1 MNNIP
6 TTTKY
11 LLYANTAVFVLQ
23 LVLETQGIDL
33 ADRLGLH
40 FALAENFNALQL
52 LTYMFLHADMTHIFF
67 NMFALWMFGRIIEQ
81 ALGSKHFLIYYLVC
95 GVGAGICQEL
105 VQFGEYFIND
115 LHQYKSVNTGASIIT
130 MEQFLA
136 SWTTIGAS
144 GAVYGIL
151 LAFGFLFPN
160 ERIMLLIP
168 PIPMKAKYFVIGY
181 AVLELFLSFSSNTNV
196 AHFAHLGGMIFGF
209 ILLVRWTRLSHG
221 TGWWG
226 KLKNHFANKKK
237 APQQPFTS
245 YTYTSTSTATPPP
258 TDNAEAKR
266 EEARKK
272 VDALLD
278 KIKVA
283 GYESL
288 TAEEK
293 EFLFNIS
300 NASSKKTEE

>member
-1 MNNIP
+1 MNSLP
-6 TTTKY
+6 STTKY
-11 LLYANTAVFVLQ
+11 LLFANTAVFLLQ
-23 LVLETQGIDL
+23 LVMESQGIDL
-33 ADRLGLH
+33 ADYLGLH
-40 FALAENFNALQL
+40 FALADNFNVGQL
-52 LTYMFLHADMTHIFF
+52 FTYMFLHADWTHLFF

-81 ALGSKHFLIYYLVC
+81 ALGSRHFIIYYLVC
-95 GVGAGICQEL
+95 GIGAGFCQEL
-105 VQFGEYFIND
+105 VQFGEYFLNN
-115 LHQYKSVNTGASIIT
+115 LHQYETVQFGTSIIS
-130 MEQFLA
+130 MEQFL
-136 SWTTIGAS
+136 SRWTTIGAS

-181 AVLELFLSFSSNTNV
+181 AALELFLSFSSNSNV

-209 ILLVRWTRLSHG
+209 LLLVRWTRMNHG
-221 TGWWG
+221 VGWWG
-226 KLKNHFANKKK
+226 KLKGHFASKK
-237 APQQPFTS
+237 ATPKQPFTS
-245 YTYTSTSTATPPP
+245 YTYTSTSTYTPPP
-258 TDNAEAKR
+258 TENKDAER
-266 EEARKK
+266 EAARKK

-278 KIKVA
+278 KIKAA

-300 NASSKKTEE
+300 NSRTKKNQ